1 MAMQGMMEEVKRFT
15 AKPELPAAPE
25 RPAASAT
32 HEPSHTREV
41 PVSQVSLT
49 ESDPLQQPGKDAW
62 LKYAQAH
69 GPGAPMPA
77 GLPGPWAST
86 RAAPLNP
93 IHPKDVSK
101 PKKYGGNT
109 DDWLQWSK
117 TFKQFLDGKDPR
129 WERLLDDVKSINE
142 NDWEAKLETRPLE
155 HFKK

>member
-15 AKPELPAAPE
+15 AKPEPLAAPE
-25 RPAASAT
+25 PPAASAT

-62 LKYAQAH
+62 LKYAQTH

-86 RAAPLNP
+86 GAALLGPWASTGAAPLNP

-101 PKKYGGNT
+101 PEKYGGNT
-109 DDWLQWSK
+109 DDWLK
-117 TFKQFLDGKDPR
+117 
-129 WERLLDDVKSINE
+129 
-142 NDWEAKLETRPLE
+142 
-155 HFKK
+155 